1 MMNYIKEHFIELLTL
16 AFSSIALIVTTIY
29 TIKGWWKNRS
39 IYDVEL
45 LEIHSEYPWNEKNK
59 EVSVKL
65 NSGKYAILH
74 TEKASSSERPDGG
87 MNMVT
92 GRRGPM
98 YHILVGRIKK

>member
-1 MMNYIKEHFIELLTL
+1 MNYVKEHFMELLTL
-16 AFSSIALIVTTIY
+16 TFSSIALIVTTIY

-45 LEIHSEYPWNEKNK
+45 LEIHTEYPWNEKNR
-59 EVSVKL
+59 EVSAKL

-74 TEKASSSERPDGG
+74 TEKASSPERPDGG
-87 MNMVT
+87 MSCT
-92 GRRGPM
+92 AGPHRPM